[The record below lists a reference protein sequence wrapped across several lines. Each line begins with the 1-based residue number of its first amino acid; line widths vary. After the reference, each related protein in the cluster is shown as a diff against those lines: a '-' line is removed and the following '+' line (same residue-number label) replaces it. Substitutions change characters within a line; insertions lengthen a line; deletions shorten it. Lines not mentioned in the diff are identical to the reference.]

1 MAYTPEKIEEVFE
14 YICQEIEKG
23 RSLRSV
29 LRESDMP
36 SSRTFSKWISEDEV
50 KVKQYA
56 YATEQRAEMI
66 FEDIL
71 TIADDNSNDEVLNE
85 DGVPIVNNDV
95 INRARL
101 KIDARKWI
109 LAKMVPKKYSE
120 KTQTE
125 LIVSNIPVLTNDPL
139 ADTNE
144 RDNSTQEN
152 IGT

>member
-144 RDNSTQEN
+144 SDNSTQEN